1 MGEEGSYFR
10 RLYKLIK
17 GGFKKYKEEDG
28 GLKWGLG
35 IAVPFFFSSKFAV
48 HDETITIHGIQTTH
62 DEYSPIKYSI
72 VKITKLGTS
81 IEYFD
86 SVTFYGDSGEEGI
99 NYTFTVPNG
108 TGYQLEIF
116 NYFHYHATGNVKMLK
131 KELPS

>member
-10 RLYKLIK
+10 RLYKLFK
-17 GGFKKYKEEDG
+17 GGLKKHKKEDG
-28 GLKWGLG
+28 ELKWGLG
-35 IAVPFFFSSKFAV
+35 IAVPFFFSSKFTV
-48 HDETITIHGIQTTH
+48 DHEIITIHGIQTTH
-62 DEYSPIKYSI
+62 DESSPVKYSI
-72 VKITKLGTS
+72 VKISKLGTS

-86 SVTFYGDSGEEGI
+86 SVTFYGDSGGEEF

-116 NYFHYHATGNVKMLK
+116 NYFHYHATGNVRMLK